1 VGGGGEE
8 EHNVARVCQAAGFF
22 VLAKSKLDRRSPLG
36 GEDQPSVLAEL
47 AGEKWPKGLFPSK
60 IAHKF
65 LCRVPPIWHSAKYF
79 FNFFKFFAECPYL
92 ALGKVFF

>member
-1 VGGGGEE
+1 MGGGGEE

-47 AGEKWPKGLFPSK
+47 AGRNGPKGYFP
-60 IAHKF
+60 A
-65 LCRVPPIWHSAKYF
+65 R
-79 FNFFKFFAECPYL
+79 
-92 ALGKVFF
+92 